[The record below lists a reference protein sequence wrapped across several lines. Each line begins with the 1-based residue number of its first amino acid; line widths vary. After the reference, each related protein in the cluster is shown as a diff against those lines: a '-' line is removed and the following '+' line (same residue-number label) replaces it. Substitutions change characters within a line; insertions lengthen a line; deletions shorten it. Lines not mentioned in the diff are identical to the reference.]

1 MVATQL
7 LPSVDSLIYL
17 IRGQKVLLDRD
28 LAELYGVD
36 TRTLVQ
42 AVKRN
47 IGRFPEDF
55 CFQLSDQEFTNLR
68 SQIVIS
74 SHGGRR
80 TSPLAFTE
88 QGIAMLSG
96 VLNSPRAIQVNIQI
110 MRTFVRIRE
119 MLNTN
124 QHLARKLANLERR
137 YDSQFKSVFDA
148 IREIMNPSQPPTKR
162 RIGFGRDSE
171 T

>member
-55 CFQLSDQEFTNLR
+55 CFQLSDQEFANLR

-96 VLNSPRAIQVNIQI
+96 VLR
-110 MRTFVRIRE
+110 
-119 MLNTN
+119 
-124 QHLARKLANLERR
+124 NL
-137 YDSQFKSVFDA
+137 
-148 IREIMNPSQPPTKR
+148 
-162 RIGFGRDSE
+162 
-171 T
+171 